1 MSAEAHQ
8 EILRTEGL
16 SKFFP
21 GVKALDNVN
30 FSLRRGEIM
39 ALLGENGAGK
49 STLIKAL
56 TGVYHADRGTI
67 WLEGQA
73 ISPKNTAHAQ
83 QLGIGTV
90 YQEVNLLPN
99 MSVADNLFIGREPRR
114 FGLLRRKEM
123 EARAT
128 ALMASYGFSLD
139 VREPLNRFSVAMQQ
153 IVAICRA
160 IDLSA
165 KVLILDEPTASLD
178 TQEVEMLFTLMRQL
192 RDNGV
197 SLIFVTHF
205 LDQVYAVSDRITVLR
220 NGTFVGCR
228 ETRELPQIE
237 LVKMMEI
244 AERFIRQLGIR
255 TPSAE
260 QPIEFLSGG
269 NQQKVLLSRWL
280 LTKPQFLILDE
291 PTRGI
296 DVGAHA
302 EIIRLIETLCA
313 DGLALLVI
321 SSELEELVGYA
332 DRVIILRDRRQVA
345 EIPLAELSVPAIMN
359 AIAA

>member
-67 WLEGQA
+67 WLEGQP

-99 MSVADNLFIGREPRR
+99 MSVADNLFIGREPRC
-114 FGLLRRKEM
+114 FGLLLRKQM
-123 EARAT
+123 EKRAT
-128 ALMASYGFSLD
+128 ELMASYGFSLD

-178 TQEVEMLFTLMRQL
+178 AANREVVL
-192 RDNGV
+192 
-197 SLIFVTHF
+197 SLIEE
-205 LDQVYAVSDRITVLR
+205 AKARGAAI
-220 NGTFVGCR
+220 
-228 ETRELPQIE
+228 
-237 LVKMMEI
+237 
-244 AERFIRQLGIR
+244 LGIFHDDGAR
-255 TPSAE
+255 ERVCDRLVDVTGFTP
-260 QPIEFLSGG
+260 
-269 NQQKVLLSRWL
+269 R
-280 LTKPQFLILDE
+280 
-291 PTRGI
+291 
-296 DVGAHA
+296 
-302 EIIRLIETLCA
+302 
-313 DGLALLVI
+313 
-321 SSELEELVGYA
+321 
-332 DRVIILRDRRQVA
+332 
-345 EIPLAELSVPAIMN
+345 
-359 AIAA
+359 AAA

>member
-1 MSAEAHQ
+1 MTTDQHQ

-99 MSVADNLFIGREPRR
+99 MSVADNLFIGREPKR

-123 EARAT
+123 EKRAT
-128 ALMASYGFSLD
+128 
-139 VREPLNRFSVAMQQ
+139 
-153 IVAICRA
+153 
-160 IDLSA
+160 
-165 KVLILDEPTASLD
+165 
-178 TQEVEMLFTLMRQL
+178 
-192 RDNGV
+192 
-197 SLIFVTHF
+197 
-205 LDQVYAVSDRITVLR
+205 
-220 NGTFVGCR
+220 
-228 ETRELPQIE
+228 ET
-237 LVKMMEI
+237 
-244 AERFIRQLGIR
+244 
-255 TPSAE
+255 
-260 QPIEFLSGG
+260 
-269 NQQKVLLSRWL
+269 
-280 LTKPQFLILDE
+280 
-291 PTRGI
+291 
-296 DVGAHA
+296 
-302 EIIRLIETLCA
+302 
-313 DGLALLVI
+313 DG
-321 SSELEELVGYA
+321 
-332 DRVIILRDRRQVA
+332 ILRFLPRRARTAQ
-345 EIPLAELSVPAIMN
+345 PLFSRD
-359 AIAA
+359 AANRRHLPGYRSLRQSADPR